1 MTGRASSQ
9 PVRPSR
15 AGASARAGA
24 YQGVRRLARQSRDRG
39 AQVADPATRK
49 RRAETSSPVAGNSS
63 NAWNVNFN
71 NGNTN
76 NNDVGNTNQVRCV
89 R

>member
-1 MTGRASSQ
+1 MGKGRT
-9 PVRPSR
+9 PVR
-15 AGASARAGA
+15 
-24 YQGVRRLARQSRDRG
+24 RRPFAAAQKRG
-39 AQVADPATRK
+39 
-49 RRAETSSPVAGNSS
+49 AETSSPLAGNSN

-76 NNDVGNTNQVRCV
+76 NNDVNNTNQVRCV